1 MLFNKYKKKFTNTK
15 RRYCDLPKIDLH
27 KNRKILNLFADD
39 ESLRNLILENYFK
52 IILEKVFENF
62 QKKNYIFEVFIHVDI
77 LKLIDSTNY
86 AGCYITKNFVAFT
99 NAFNEISYSLLSEF
113 GMRFKRETPEDDMV
127 EYLNIIISCKFI
139 FITLIPMNTPLKTD
153 CILNLAN
160 VNSLGSPFYHV
171 IELVNA
177 TLLGK
182 DKKSFLYKKLYM
194 RVCDCSGRY
203 LAHQNIIVKINKL
216 GEMDKGQKEET
227 DKAMW
232 REEQVQVY
240 GYAATTS
247 GEVHHHNE
255 CTTFDVL
262 YQDVLEKN
270 ETFEIGLK
278 YNLIVV
284 SIPNQPN
291 RNSIK
296 GARVGNLWLL
306 NYRKNKTKK
315 LECRSLS
322 VIEDTNL
329 MLSTERFNC
338 LLQPQNLEDMNRI
351 INDILNLPPK
361 NSCLSNICRTTKL
374 TLILISICSNVLRY
388 AKLDT
393 FAHDLYNKLNTNKW
407 VGADAS
413 RHVLTGI
420 RAPHCFFI
428 CLDEVIMENLVKFC
442 SYFCN
447 IKILH
452 VKAESFNIL
461 FTQKY
466 DILVININN
475 LNSLQINVLV
485 DLMKNGV
492 YRWKKALFPVCTT
505 FWVYAVKSYI
515 RSEQEFN
522 TYIKGNLLAR
532 FDFLFEL
539 NFDDEDDI
547 IEEVLRSTDEGG
559 KENCNFYF
567 DLNKNYS
574 YLKKNHLIDF
584 EFKGMCRETKSIIQK
599 YFSMAADLSTLTVHH
614 IGICELLCIS
624 ASLLFKKKECLI
636 EHVVLGLFLY
646 DKFVSST
653 KNKLTQFDKNI
664 LDSVMNSREEGC
676 SFQKLMNYFS
686 SYLGATMKMQ

>member
-1 MLFNKYKKKFTNTK
+1 MCALCFTKQYEEMTQKRQFKNFYLLKFSFT
-15 RRYCDLPKIDLH
+15 RVMDEYSSR
-27 KNRKILNLFADD
+27 D
-39 ESLRNLILENYFK
+39 ES
-52 IILEKVFENF
+52 
-62 QKKNYIFEVFIHVDI
+62 
-77 LKLIDSTNY
+77 
-86 AGCYITKNFVAFT
+86 
-99 NAFNEISYSLLSEF
+99 
-113 GMRFKRETPEDDMV
+113 
-127 EYLNIIISCKFI
+127 
-139 FITLIPMNTPLKTD
+139 
-153 CILNLAN
+153 
-160 VNSLGSPFYHV
+160 
-171 IELVNA
+171 
-177 TLLGK
+177 
-182 DKKSFLYKKLYM
+182 
-194 RVCDCSGRY
+194 
-203 LAHQNIIVKINKL
+203 
-216 GEMDKGQKEET
+216 
-227 DKAMW
+227 
-232 REEQVQVY
+232 
-240 GYAATTS
+240 
-247 GEVHHHNE
+247 
-255 CTTFDVL
+255 TTFEVL
-262 YQDVLEKN
+262 YQDVAEKN
-270 ETFEIGLK
+270 ETFEIGMK

-291 RNSIK
+291 KNSIK

-306 NYRKNKTKK
+306 NYRKDKTKK
-315 LECRSLS
+315 LECSSLS
-322 VIEDTNL
+322 APEDTNL

-338 LLQPQNLEDMNRI
+338 LLQTPNLEDMNKI
-351 INDILNLPPK
+351 ISDILKLPPN
-361 NSCLSNICRTTKL
+361 NSCLSKICRTTKL

-393 FAHDLYNKLNTNKW
+393 FAHDLYNKLHTNKW
-407 VGADAS
+407 VGGDAS
-413 RHVLTGI
+413 RHALTGV

-428 CLDEVIMENLVKFC
+428 CVDEVIMVDLVKFC
-442 SYFCN
+442 NYFCN
-447 IKILH
+447 IRILH
-452 VKAESFNIL
+452 VKADSFNIL

-485 DLMKNGV
+485 ELMKNGV
-492 YRWKKALFPVCTT
+492 YRCKKALFPVSTT

-539 NFDDEDDI
+539 SFDGEDDI
-547 IEEVLRSTDEGG
+547 IEEVLRSTDEAG

-567 DLNKNYS
+567 ELNKNYS
-574 YLKKNHLIDF
+574 YLKKSHLNHF
-584 EFKGMCRETKSIIQK
+584 EFKGMCSVTKSIIQK

-664 LDSVMNSREEGC
+664 LDSVMNSRDEESC

-686 SYLGATMKMQ
+686 SYLGATMSMQ